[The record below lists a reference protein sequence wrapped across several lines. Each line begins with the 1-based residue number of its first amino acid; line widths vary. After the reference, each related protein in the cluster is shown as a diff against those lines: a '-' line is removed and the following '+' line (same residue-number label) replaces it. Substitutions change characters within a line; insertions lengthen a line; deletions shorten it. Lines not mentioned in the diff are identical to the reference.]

1 MKNLYDKISSL
12 KQEIVNCENE
22 IKEQIYKAI
31 NEVANEHK
39 RPKISKHIFIV
50 NYSELSGQVW
60 DASFYDWERSAEI
73 LIKKM
78 NNVRPLDMVDSIK
91 SIYKNRLKNG
101 VAKIKMTHREYWGR
115 NNNWYYNATTEYPV
129 KSEFIKEVLL
139 KLGVD
144 DIL

>member
-22 IKEQIYKAI
+22 IKEQIYNAI